1 MSEQN
6 YKTIEKSKR
15 LIDSEDE
22 ESRVLLKN
30 SKRYQSEYHNLVNI
44 ENRMPSINESFENG
58 GDTLQAENDFD
69 RFIPSR
75 ELDNRT
81 SKTSQLEDEQD
92 SMYSSS
98 PRVKF
103 EETKEDNHDQN
114 NSPSDT
120 PESSH
125 ESFLIHPDA
134 SKNLP
139 EGKSSS
145 LISSSK
151 TSVGFLKELYFQLV
165 ELIKYR
171 SIDKLRQEL
180 LNNDDVYG
188 PIDMTNKILLHY
200 ACEFN
205 SIEICKI
212 IVECLFESNT
222 ERAQLSLREWVN
234 ITNNDGLSAIHFAAY
249 RGNNEL
255 ISYLISIGAD
265 VNAIDRDG
273 HN

>member
-1 MSEQN
+1 MSEKN
-6 YKTIEKSKR
+6 FKRMEKSKR
-15 LIDSEDE
+15 LMDSEDE
-22 ESRVLLKN
+22 ESRELLKN
-30 SKRYQSEYHNLVNI
+30 SKRYQSEYQHHVDI

-58 GDTLQAENDFD
+58 DDTLQAENNFKQ
-69 RFIPSR
+69 FIPHH
-75 ELDNRT
+75 EIDNRT
-81 SKTSQLEDEQD
+81 SKTSQLEEDED
-92 SMYSSS
+92 SVYSSS
-98 PRVKF
+98 PRIKF
-103 EETKEDNHDQN
+103 EETKEDKLDQN
-114 NSPSDT
+114 NRPSDT

-125 ESFLIHPDA
+125 ESFLIQPDA

-151 TSVGFLKELYFQLV
+151 TSVGFLKEFYFQLV

-171 SIDKLRQEL
+171 SFDKLRQEL

-205 SIEICKI
+205 SIDICKL
-212 IVECLFESNT
+212 IVECLFESNP
-222 ERAQLSLREWVN
+222 RRVQVNLKEWAN
-234 ITNNDGLSAIHFAAY
+234 TTNNDGLSAIHFAAY

-255 ISYLISIGAD
+255 IAYLISIGAD
-265 VNAIDRDG
+265 VHAIDKDG